1 MIVASAPLSN
11 KAWDLTPFTAQVK
24 MPPLDFGRGR
34 GRGHFLLC
42 LAHLPFPGRDVL
54 DVDIHE

>member
-1 MIVASAPLSN
+1 MIVASESLSN

-34 GRGHFLLC
+34 GHFLLC
-42 LAHLPFPGRDVL
+42 PAHFPFPGRDVL
-54 DVDIHE
+54 DVDIHV